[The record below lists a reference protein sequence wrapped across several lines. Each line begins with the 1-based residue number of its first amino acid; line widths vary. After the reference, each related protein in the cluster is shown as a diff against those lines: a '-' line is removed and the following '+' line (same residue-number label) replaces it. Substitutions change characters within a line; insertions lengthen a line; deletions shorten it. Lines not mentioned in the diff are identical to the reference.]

1 MKMELDQAIKHVL
14 KEKYDN
20 DSISLLHG
28 TLSIN
33 EPMFDE
39 ESNLLFISPGGVLK
53 STVGEEKSISYTLG
67 VLGELLNYCDSILL
81 ELELTNLVD
90 GKVSNTVEYIPKEV
104 IQQTAVGPNFTI
116 AGRGPSFTV
125 EESVMIRLILHTEFK
140 DEDLINRVNE
150 LTLSDNLSNESISF
164 SLLAAE
170 MILLEEEEVSK

>member
-1 MKMELDQAIKHVL
+1 
-14 KEKYDN
+14 
-20 DSISLLHG
+20 
-28 TLSIN
+28 
-33 EPMFDE
+33 MFDE
-39 ESNLLFISPGGVLK
+39 ESNLIFISPGGVLK

-125 EESVMIRLILHTEFK
+125 EESVMIRLILHIEFK
-140 DEDLINRVNE
+140 DEDLINTVNE
-150 LTLSDNLSNESISF
+150 LALSDNLSNESISF

-170 MILLEEEEVSK
+170 MILLEEKEVSK